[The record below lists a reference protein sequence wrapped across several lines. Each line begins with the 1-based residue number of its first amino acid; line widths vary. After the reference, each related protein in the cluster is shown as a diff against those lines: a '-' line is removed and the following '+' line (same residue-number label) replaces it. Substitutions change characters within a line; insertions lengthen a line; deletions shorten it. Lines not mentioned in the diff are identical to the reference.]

1 MALNVGMSP
10 KSMGLIYL
18 ADTKHIVKPP
28 RLSERWG
35 VAEQST
41 GNVYGSRFME
51 TSPAIN
57 FSQYFTIPLKYQG
70 GLLVMAITPEIANI
84 NETKSTINFTTLKE
98 FIEYDGGWNTKD
110 KSYVGD
116 VPEEVDWFYVKDI
129 EVYIKGTDTTPLAN
143 DAIINVRNFVSVA
156 QRYLSGI
163 TSPQTYGFKMTGTI
177 DSNGTKAMYYNRDEQ
192 ALPLQTGAKEV
203 HLSNNS
209 TRKMSYP
216 NSLYNNYQHITSASA
231 EYAKGP
237 SIIMGLM
244 DESHPKD
251 YYMGKSRQISAY
263 NHPDIPSNGRTIRNA
278 YYTGNKPIT
287 FSVLGPYGNST
298 FFSSQKLNTLGTGSV
313 TSNMTD
319 VNTLNVNTIL
329 EQSTGDGYYSSHGV
343 NRFYYGGVFSS
354 SLPIHTQIVMAL
366 PTINTPLSIYN
377 NAYPQLSTVTPVNLG
392 KQFEDVDLGLYQF
405 MIDNSA
411 YSQLMNLVRSLI
423 TESLDP
429 INAVPGQFVT
439 KLVLTGT
446 DIVMMMI
453 GKQAMLSDLDNSFNG
468 TLRVADVTTLGIL
481 SDVVETWNLHL
492 PQTQTI
498 EINDEFKKNKGN
510 PFIKVPI
517 NRLFKSVREFY
528 DYVDSL
534 NITSFQNVNVT
545 PYIDSEYNQV
555 WEKWGKQLFK
565 RGSSEYW
572 GSTLASFK
580 RPNDTSLTYK

>member
-1 MALNVGMSP
+1 MTLNVGMSP

-18 ADTKHIVKPP
+18 ADTKDIVKPD
-28 RLSERWG
+28 RMSERWG
-35 VAEQST
+35 VVEQST
-41 GNVYGSRFME
+41 EDVYGSRFS
-51 TSPAIN
+51 TSIAHY
-57 FSQYFTIPLKYQG
+57 QYFTVPLKYQG
-70 GLLVMAITPEIANI
+70 GLLVMGVTPEIGYATSVTNLTPI
-84 NETKSTINFTTLKE
+84 QTLKD
-98 FIEYDGGWNTKD
+98 FIEYDGGRNTKD
-110 KSYVGD
+110 KTYVGE
-116 VPEEVDWFYVKDI
+116 VPEEIDWFYVKDI

-143 DAIINVRNFVSVA
+143 DAIINVRNHVA
-156 QRYLSGI
+156 VTQRYVSGL

-177 DSNGTKAMYYNRDEQ
+177 DSNGTTAMYYNRDEQ
-192 ALPLQTGAKEV
+192 ALPLQAGTKEV
-203 HLSNNS
+203 HLSTDIRN
-209 TRKMSYP
+209 MSYP
-216 NSLYNNYQHITSASA
+216 NKLYSNYQHITSAGS
-231 EYAKGP
+231 EDRKGP
-237 SIIMGLM
+237 SIIMGLL

-251 YYMGKSRQISAY
+251 YDSRIRRQVSAY
-263 NHPDIPSNGRTIRNA
+263 NYPDRELNSVARTIRDT

-298 FFSSQKLNTLGTGSV
+298 YFSSQKLDTLTPANL
-313 TSNMTD
+313 TSNMSD

-329 EQSTGDGYYSSHGV
+329 EQSTGDNYYSSHGV
-343 NRFYYGGVFSS
+343 NRFYYGGPFASA
-354 SLPIHTQIVMAL
+354 LPIRTPIVMSL

-377 NAYPQLSTVTPVNLG
+377 NAYPKLSTVTPVNLG

-411 YSQLMNLVRSLI
+411 YSQLMNLVRSLLN
-423 TESLDP
+423 ESIDP
-429 INAVPGQFVT
+429 TNAVPGQFVT

-453 GKQAMLSDLDNSFNG
+453 GRQAMMSDLNNSFNS
-468 TLRVADVTTLGIL
+468 TLRVADVTSLGIL

-492 PQTQTI
+492 PQTETI

-517 NRLFKSVREFY
+517 NRLFKSVGEFY
-528 DYVDSL
+528 DYVESL

-565 RGSSEYW
+565 RGSSEYR
-572 GSTLASFK
+572 GTSNASFK
-580 RPNDTSLTYK
+580 RPNDTNIDYK